1 MSYLGPSRRVIL
13 FALFAVVFSFDGNT
27 QAKTEPEFG
36 VLRVW
41 LASSAQTNH
50 IAGPNDVIFVE
61 VKNFSGWVIRQ
72 VEIRG
77 YFPDKA
83 IDSGSDDLKRII
95 RDHAFELAS
104 AAANQMENAIEGD
117 VATLK
122 VLLTKDDFDKYA
134 KSLLTAENKW
144 NESDDPNVRIRFL
157 RGRHQSA

>member
-1 MSYLGPSRRVIL
+1 MNCLRPRPRVVLLLPFVFLFLLFISR
-13 FALFAVVFSFDGNT
+13 S

-50 IAGPNDVIFVE
+50 VAGPNDVIFVE
-61 VKNFSGWVIRQ
+61 VKSFSGWVIRQ
-72 VEIRG
+72 VEVRG

-83 IDSGSDDLKRII
+83 IDSASDDLKRII

-104 AAANQMENAIEGD
+104 AAADEMENAVEGD

-122 VLLTKDDFDKYA
+122 LLLSKDDFDKYA
-134 KSLLTAENKW
+134 KALL
-144 NESDDPNVRIRFL
+144 
-157 RGRHQSA
+157 